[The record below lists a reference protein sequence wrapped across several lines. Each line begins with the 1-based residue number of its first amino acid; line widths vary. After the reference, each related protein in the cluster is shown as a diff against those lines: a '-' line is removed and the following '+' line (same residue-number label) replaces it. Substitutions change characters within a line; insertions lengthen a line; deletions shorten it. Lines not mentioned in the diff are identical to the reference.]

1 MKKTNVYGVGRTRD
15 KYGNV
20 VKWKLQPYVCCL
32 HTLVG
37 GGSRLQIYVAE
48 EYVQENKRCTDE

>member
-37 GGSRLQIYVAE
+37 GVADSK
-48 EYVQENKRCTDE
+48 YM